1 MNVNNEPL
9 QYTFNKV
16 QEILV
21 HSCSGPATR
30 QKEKSPLYCHITY
43 HFQASNFAL
52 SICTVVYKLLRVL
65 SRRPVVLHSPY
76 ILFCVTL

>member
-1 MNVNNEPL
+1 MNVNNELL
-9 QYTFNKV
+9 QYAFNKV
-16 QEILV
+16 QVILV

-30 QKEKSPLYCHITY
+30 QKSPLYCHITY

-52 SICTVVYKLLRVL
+52 STYTVRYKLLSVL
-65 SRRPVVLHSPY
+65 SRNPVVLHSPY